1 MRVLLVEDY
10 APLAKATAQAL
21 REAGYVVD
29 SVTDGLPALE
39 AATST
44 PYDAIVLDVMLP
56 GLSGFEVLT
65 QLRQRK
71 IAVGVLLLTARD
83 SVEDRVKGLDLGAD
97 DYLLKPFAMEEFLAR
112 VRSVI
117 RRRYHN
123 VEGII
128 RIEDLEVNTIGRTV
142 KRAGVPIDLSGREYS
157 LLEYLAV
164 RRGQIVT
171 RAELLEHVYTEKPE
185 SNVVDVFIASLR
197 KKIDGESSVKLI
209 HTRRR
214 QGYVLGSAE

>member
-1 MRVLLVEDY
+1 
-10 APLAKATAQAL
+10 
-21 REAGYVVD
+21 
-29 SVTDGLPALE
+29 
-39 AATST
+39 
-44 PYDAIVLDVMLP
+44 
-56 GLSGFEVLT
+56 
-65 QLRQRK
+65 
-71 IAVGVLLLTARD
+71 
-83 SVEDRVKGLDLGAD
+83 
-97 DYLLKPFAMEEFLAR
+97 MEEFLAR

-123 VEGII
+123 VGGII

>member
-1 MRVLLVEDY
+1 MRILLVEDY
-10 APLAKATAQAL
+10 APLAKATGQAL

-29 SVTDGLPALE
+29 SVSDGLPALE

-56 GLSGFEVLT
+56 GLSGFEVLM

-71 IAVGVLLLTARD
+71 IDVGVLLLTARD
-83 SVEDRVKGLDLGAD
+83 AVEDRVKGLDLGAD
-97 DYLLKPFAMEEFLAR
+97 DYLLKPFAISEFLAR

-123 VEGII
+123 IQGIVH
-128 RIEDLEVNTIGRTV
+128 IEDLEVNTIGRTV

-164 RRGQIVT
+164 RCGQIVT
-171 RAELLEHVYTEKPE
+171 RGELLEHVYTEKPE

-197 KKIDGESSVKLI
+197 RKIDGESAVKLI

-214 QGYVLGSAE
+214 QGYVLGSAK